1 MDKKTGR
8 RFGVV
13 SFDSGEKLDC
23 FYVVSKDNKNL
34 DAMSFVDAIQK
45 YNDLIKSMGL
55 QAEAKILVEVPI
67 ETGIASDIKNGGTW
81 IGGVKVCQKEEIKE
95 QSLVTSEKKSK

>member
-8 RFGVV
+8 RFGMV
-13 SFDSGEKLDC
+13 SFDNSGKLDC
-23 FYVVSKDNKNL
+23 FYVVSKDDKNL
-34 DAMSFVDAIQK
+34 DAMSFGDAIER

-67 ETGIASDIKNGGTW
+67 ETAIASDIKNGGTW
-81 IGGVKVCQKEEIKE
+81 IGGVQVCQEQLESKN
-95 QSLVTSEKKSK
+95 QSLANSERK